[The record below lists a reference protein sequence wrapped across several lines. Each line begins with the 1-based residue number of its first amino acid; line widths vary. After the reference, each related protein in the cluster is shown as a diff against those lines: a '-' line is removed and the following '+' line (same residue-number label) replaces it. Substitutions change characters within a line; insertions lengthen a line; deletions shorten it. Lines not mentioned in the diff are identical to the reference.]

1 MFAVRMTHFIK
12 FLAVALTGLLCAPL
26 SAVAHP
32 HVWVTMNSSVVYDA
46 QGEMTGVRHKWVF
59 DDMYSAFAIQGL
71 DQKVKGQFT
80 TEELQPLAKVNV
92 ESLKEYDFFTFG
104 KADGKELA
112 FTDPKDYHLEFN
124 PKDTVLTLHFVLPLK
139 KPVKANSLA
148 LDVFDPEYFIDFEWA
163 EKAPAALENAPAN
176 CKLSVEKPKELTVEE
191 VRKLAEIPADGRIP
205 TGSYGAAFA
214 NKINVK
220 CP

>member
-1 MFAVRMTHFIK
+1 MFANRMKHSIRV
-12 FLAVALTGLLCAPL
+12 LAFVLTGLFWLPL
-26 SAVAHP
+26 SAAAHP
-32 HVWVTMNSSVVYDA
+32 HVWVTMNSSVVYDDK
-46 QGEMTGVRHKWVF
+46 GEVTGVRHKWVF

-80 TEELQPLAKVNV
+80 SQELEPLAKVNV

-124 PKDTVLTLHFVLPLK
+124 SKDTVLTLHFVLPLK
-139 KPVKANSLA
+139 KPVKANALV

-163 EKAPAALENAPAN
+163 EKSPAGLENAPAS
-176 CKLSVEKPKELTVEE
+176 CKMSVEKPKELTADM
-191 VRKLAEIPADGRIP
+191 VRKLAEIPADGKIP
-205 TGSYGAAFA
+205 AGSYGAAFA